1 MYGHATVHQRATV
14 PPKISSTQIWLLQ
27 DTSNSGAN
35 VKRLDQESKDQMKEI
50 ESSIA
55 AKKKEVGSD
64 NLFLMVPCS
73 MHVLPV

>member
-1 MYGHATVHQRATV
+1 MHKHW
-14 PPKISSTQIWLLQ
+14 PLQ

-55 AKKKEVGSD
+55 AKKREVGGGT
-64 NLFLMVPCS
+64 LFLMVT
-73 MHVLPV
+73 MHYSCAAGVTCCKTPIRCHKCEHM